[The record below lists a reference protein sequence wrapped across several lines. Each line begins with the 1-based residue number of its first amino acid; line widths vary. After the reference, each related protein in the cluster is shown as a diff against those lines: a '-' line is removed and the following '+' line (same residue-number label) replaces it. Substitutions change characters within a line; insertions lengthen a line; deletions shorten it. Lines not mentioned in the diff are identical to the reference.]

1 MKILVP
7 VKRVVDYN
15 VKVRVKSDG
24 TGVDIA
30 NVKMSMN
37 PFDEI
42 AVEEAVRLKEKGIAT
57 EVIAVSCGVTQCQE
71 TLRTAMAIGADRG
84 ILVETPADLDLQP
97 LAVAKLL
104 KALVDKEQPGL
115 IILGKQAIDD
125 DCNQTGQMLAAL
137 ADLPQATFASKVEVV
152 DGKVQVTREIDGG
165 LEVLSLSMPAVI
177 TTDLRLNEPRYVTLP
192 NIMKAKKKQ
201 LDNFKPE
208 DLGVDVSPRITT
220 LKVSEPPKRSAG
232 IKVPDVAT
240 LVDKLNVSK
249 GQTKICAANLL
260 CPQLIKE
267 ILWLHWLLQ
276 NTTTHPSRVQL

>member
-1 MKILVP
+1 MKVLVP

-42 AVEEAVRLKEKGIAT
+42 AVEEAMRLKEKGVAT

-71 TLRTAMAIGADRG
+71 TLRTAMAIGADRA
-84 ILVETPADLDLQP
+84 ILVESSEELQP

-104 KALVDKEQPGL
+104 KALVDREQPGL
-115 IILGKQAIDD
+115 VILGKQAIDD

-137 ADLPQATFASKVEVV
+137 AKLPQATFASKVEVA
-152 DGKVQVTREIDGG
+152 DGSVSVTREVDGG
-165 LEVLSLSMPAVI
+165 LEILKLKLPAVV

-192 NIMKAKKKQ
+192 NIMKAKKKP
-201 LDNFKPE
+201 LEVVKPA
-208 DLGVDVSPRITT
+208 DLGVDVAPRIKT
-220 LKVSEPPKRSAG
+220 LKVVEPAKRGAG
-232 IKVPDVAT
+232 VKVPDVAT
-240 LVDKLNVSK
+240 LVAKLKNEAKV
-249 GQTKICAANLL
+249 I
-260 CPQLIKE
+260 
-267 ILWLHWLLQ
+267 
-276 NTTTHPSRVQL
+276 